1 MTKQKINYTQAVNEL
16 ETILA
21 ELENNNDIDME
32 QISEKVKKASEL
44 LAFCKKQLHEIDAD
58 LEKILEELD

>member
-1 MTKQKINYTQAVNEL
+1 MTKQKINYTQSVNEL

-21 ELENNNDIDME
+21 ELESNNDIDME